1 MKRIDLSPFELQV
14 FLVLVETGSFR
25 AVAHH
30 FALSQPAV
38 SRAVARIEQRIGAR
52 LFDRTSRSVALTP
65 QGEALLPIARRVI
78 HDLTTSLDE
87 ITQSLSAIGGH
98 VAIAALPSIASAI
111 LPPLFAR
118 LRRDD
123 PEIRLSIIDTLL
135 DGVTG
140 AVAQG
145 EVDFGIAVE
154 PSRRLPDLVFEPLT
168 TDRFVAVLSARHA
181 LISLPDLSWADL
193 ATHPVVAMRSLTSV
207 RQLTDEGFASAGC
220 AVVPA
225 FEVSHLASAGALV
238 AAGLGVTAL
247 PELALK
253 AFDTEGIVTRPLTA
267 PVVHRAIC
275 LVQRRGRTLS
285 PTAALV
291 RQRLLMLA
299 P

>member
-1 MKRIDLSPFELQV
+1 MV
-14 FLVLVETGSFR
+14 
-25 AVAHH
+25 
-30 FALSQPAV
+30 
-38 SRAVARIEQRIGAR
+38 
-52 LFDRTSRSVALTP
+52 LTP

-87 ITQSLSAIGGH
+87 ISQSLSAIGGH
-98 VAIAALPSIASAI
+98 VAIATLPSIASAI
-111 LPPLFAR
+111 LPSLFAE

-123 PEIRLSIIDTLL
+123 PGIRLSIVDTLL

-168 TDRFVAVLSARHA
+168 TDRFVAVLSARHVLA
-181 LISLPDLSWADL
+181 RRRELNWADL
-193 ATHPVVAMRSLTSV
+193 APHPIVAMRSMTSV

-253 AFDTEGIVTRPLTA
+253 AFDTGEITTRPLNT
-267 PVVHRAIC
+267 PVIHRAIC

-285 PTAALV
+285 PTADLV
-291 RQRLLMLA
+291 RRRLQTLSLREPQSDPA
-299 P
+299 WQTAGRGRKREEDPAGDDD